1 MKIEFLEETH
11 QYFVDGIEKPSV
23 TTILKE
29 VFGGMEDIPLLTL
42 QKAGERGTI
51 FHAITEMQDKKF
63 PEYEIIE
70 YQEKAEKAYFE
81 AYGDDW
87 KANAQLNTYNALN
100 LPKWEKIEEQFYCAE
115 LGYVGT
121 VDRISATAIYDTKT
135 SSAIDRLKWSLQ
147 TTAYAMPFGKK
158 ECYAIWLPRKGN
170 GKIIKLDYIPD
181 DWLAVLRVYNLKK
194 GKKK

>member
-1 MKIEFLEETH
+1 MKIEFFEDAH
-11 QYFVDGIEKPSV
+11 QYYVNRVEKPSV
-23 TTILKE
+23 TTILQE
-29 VFGGMEDIPLLTL
+29 VLGGMDDIPPLTL
-42 QKAGERGTI
+42 EKAGQRGKI
-51 FHAITEMQDKKF
+51 IHSITEMMDKDY

-100 LPKWEKIEEQFYCAE
+100 LPKWDKIEESFYHKE

-121 VDRISATAIYDTKT
+121 VDRVESAIWDLKT
-135 SSAIDRLKWSLQ
+135 SSTVDRLKWSLQ
-147 TTAYAMPFGKK
+147 TTAYAMAFDKK

-194 GKKK
+194 GKNK

>member
-1 MKIEFLEETH
+1 MSIVFVEDTH
-11 QYFVDGIEKPSV
+11 QYYVNGVEKPSV
-23 TTILKE
+23 TTILQE
-29 VFGGMEDIPLLTL
+29 VFGGMEDIPPLTL
-42 QKAGERGTI
+42 EKAGQRGKI
-51 FHAITEMQDKKF
+51 IHSITEMMDKDY

-100 LPKWEKIEEQFYCAE
+100 QLKWDKIEEPFYNTK
-115 LGYVGT
+115 LNYVGT
-121 VDRISATAIYDTKT
+121 VDRTTETAIWDIKT
-135 SSAIDRLKWSLQ
+135 SSAVDRLKWSLQ
-147 TTAYAMPFGKK
+147 TTAYAMAYDLK

-194 GKKK
+194 GKK